1 MIKVKRAIVS
11 VYDKTG
17 IIEFCRNLRKLG
29 IEIIATG
36 GTARLLKENKVPVKN
51 VSDVTN
57 FPEILNGRVK
67 TLHPKI
73 LGGILALREKEE
85 HVSEL
90 KKHDI
95 KPIDMVVSNLYPFE
109 KVTSK
114 EGIQLKEALEN
125 IDIGGPN
132 MIRAAAKNFEN
143 VAVVVDPKDYDTV
156 LKELKEKGDL
166 SKETRSRL
174 AIEAFRHTAKY
185 DWIIHKFLEKGVSTP
200 IEFPEVL
207 NLTYKKLQD
216 LRYGENPHQKA
227 AFYKEFEVKESCVT
241 NAEQLSGKNLSWTNV
256 LDLNSALE
264 LVKEFDEPTVSIIKH
279 TSPCGVACGTDIFD
293 AFEKAYSSDPLSAFG
308 GIVGA
313 NRKIDLTTAKRMSEC
328 HFDAI
333 IAPDFEG
340 DALQILKKRD
350 VLILMN
356 TGKLGYGQVK
366 YLDIVNVVGGLL
378 VQEHDNAPLK
388 DLKTVTKIKPT
399 PKQLDSMMFAWKV
412 VKHVKS
418 NAIVLVKGK
427 RTVGIGMGQTSRVD
441 SVKIAISKAKD
452 EAKGSIMASDGF
464 FPFRDS
470 IDEAAKAGI
479 VAIIQPGGSVRDKEV
494 IDAANQLDIAMVF
507 TGMRCFRH

>member
-1 MIKVKRAIVS
+1 MSKIKRALVS

-17 IIEFCRNLRKLG
+17 IIEFCRNLHRLG

-36 GTARLLKENKVPVKN
+36 GTTKLLKENKIPVKN
-51 VSDVTN
+51 VSDITN

-73 LGGILALREKEE
+73 LGGILALREKQE

-114 EGIQLKEALEN
+114 EDIHLKEALEN

-143 VAVVVDPKDYDTV
+143 VVVVVDPKDYDEV
-156 LKELKEKGDL
+156 IKELKENGDI
-166 SKETRSRL
+166 SKKSRSRL
-174 AIEAFRHTAKY
+174 AIEAFRHTSKY
-185 DWIIHKFLEKGVSTP
+185 DWIIHKFLEKNVSEPT
-200 IEFPEVL
+200 EFPELL
-207 NLTYKKLQD
+207 NLTYKKIYD
-216 LRYGENPHQKA
+216 LRYGENPHQKG
-227 AFYKEFEVKESCVT
+227 AFYREFEIKEPCVT
-241 NAEQLSGKNLSWTNV
+241 NAEQLSGKKLSWTNV

-264 LVKEFDEPTVSIIKH
+264 VVKEFDEPTVSIIKH
-279 TSPCGVACGTDIFD
+279 TSPCGVACGTNLYD

-333 IAPDFEG
+333 IAHDFEG
-340 DALQILKKRD
+340 DALELLKKRN
-350 VLILMN
+350 VLILMK
-356 TGKLGYGQVK
+356 TGKLTHNQVK
-366 YLDIVNVVGGLL
+366 HFDMVTVKGGLL
-378 VQEHDNAPLK
+378 VQEHDSFPLK
-388 DLKTVTKIKPT
+388 DIKTVTKVKPSS
-399 PKQLDSMMFAWKV
+399 KDMDSMLFAWKV

-441 SVKIAISKAKD
+441 SVKIAIKRAGD
-452 EAKGSIMASDGF
+452 ESKGSVMASDGF

-470 IDEAAKAGI
+470 IDEAKKAGV
-479 VAIIQPGGSVRDKEV
+479 VAIIQPGGSVKDKEV
-494 IDAANQLDIAMVF
+494 IDAANEHGISMVF
-507 TGMRCFRH
+507 TGMRAFRH

>member
-1 MIKVKRAIVS
+1 MSKIKRTLIS
-11 VYDKTG
+11 VFDKTG
-17 IIEFCRNLRKLG
+17 IVEFCRNLHKLG

-36 GTARLLKENKVPVKN
+36 GTTRLLRDNKIPVKN
-51 VSDVTN
+51 VSDVTG
-57 FPEILNGRVK
+57 FPEILSGRVK

-90 KKHDI
+90 KKHNI
-95 KPIDMVVSNLYPFE
+95 VPIDMVVSNLYPFE

-114 EGIQLKEALEN
+114 EDINLKEALDN
-125 IDIGGPN
+125 IDIGGTN

-143 VAVVVDPKDYDTV
+143 VAVVVDPKDYEPV
-156 LKELKEKGDL
+156 IKELKESGDL
-166 SKETRSRL
+166 SKKTRSRL

-185 DWIIHKFLEKGVSTP
+185 DWIIHKFLEKSVSVSP
-200 IEFPEVL
+200 DFPELL
-207 NLTYKKLQD
+207 NLNYKKFQD

-227 AFYKEFEVKESCVT
+227 AFYREFDVKESCVT
-241 NAEQLSGKNLSWTNV
+241 NAEQLSGKKLSWTNV

-279 TSPCGVACGTDIFD
+279 TSPCGVACGTNIFD
-293 AFEKAYSSDPLSAFG
+293 AFEKAYSSDSISAFG

-313 NRKIDLTTAKRMSEC
+313 NRKIDLDTAKRMSEC

-333 IAPDFEG
+333 IAPDFEE
-340 DALQILKKRD
+340 DALEVLKNRK
-350 VLILMN
+350 VLILMK
-356 TGKLGYGQVK
+356 TGKLTHDLAK
-366 YLDIVNVVGGLL
+366 HFDIVNVVGGLL
-378 VQEHDNAPLK
+378 VQEHDSFPLK
-388 DLKTVTKIKPT
+388 DVKVVTKVKPT
-399 PKQLDSMMFAWKV
+399 PKLMDSMLFAWNV

-427 RTVGIGMGQTSRVD
+427 RTIGIGMGQTSRVD
-441 SVKIAISKAKD
+441 SVRIAIKNAGNDS
-452 EAKGSIMASDGF
+452 KGSIMASDGF

-470 IDEAAKAGI
+470 IDEAAKVGV
-479 VAIIQPGGSVRDKEV
+479 VAIIQPGGSIKDKEV
-494 IDAANQLDIAMVF
+494 IDAANEHEIAMVF

>member
-1 MIKVKRAIVS
+1 MTKIKRALVS

-17 IIEFCRNLRKLG
+17 IVDFCRSLHKLG

-36 GTARLLKENKVPVKN
+36 GTTRLLKENKIPVKN

-67 TLHPKI
+67 TLHPNI
-73 LGGILALREKEE
+73 LGGILALREKGE

-90 KKHDI
+90 KKHGI
-95 KPIDMVVSNLYPFE
+95 TPIDMVVSNLYPFE
-109 KVTSK
+109 KITSK
-114 EGIQLKEALEN
+114 EDVQLKDALEN

-143 VAVVVDPKDYDTV
+143 VVVIVDPKDYDTV
-156 LKELKEKGDL
+156 LKELKENGDV
-166 SKETRSRL
+166 SKKTRSRL

-185 DWIIHKFLEKGVSTP
+185 DWIIHKFLEKSVSVPT
-200 IEFPEVL
+200 EFPDLL

-216 LRYGENPHQKA
+216 LRYGENPHQKG
-227 AFYKEFEVKESCVT
+227 AFYREFEIKEPCVT
-241 NAEQLSGKNLSWTNV
+241 NAEQLSGKKLSWTNV

-264 LVKEFDEPTVSIIKH
+264 MVKEFDEPTVSIIKH
-279 TSPCGVACGTDIFD
+279 TSPCGVACGTNIFD
-293 AFEKAYSSDPLSAFG
+293 AFEKAYSSDPVSAFG

-313 NRKIDLTTAKRMSEC
+313 NRKIDLTTAERMSEC

-340 DALQILKKRD
+340 DTLEVLKKRN
-350 VLILMN
+350 VLILMK
-356 TGKLGYGQVK
+356 TGKLTHDTTK
-366 YLDIVNVVGGLL
+366 HFDIVNVIGGLL
-378 VQEHDNAPLK
+378 VQEHDSFPLK
-388 DLKTVTKIKPT
+388 DVKVVTKTKPT
-399 PKQLDSMMFAWKV
+399 PKEMDSMLFAWKV

-418 NAIVLVKGK
+418 NAIVLAKGK
-427 RTVGIGMGQTSRVD
+427 RTIGIGMGQTNRVD
-441 SVKIAISKAKD
+441 SVRIAIKNAGD
-452 EAKGSIMASDGF
+452 DAKGSFMASDGF

-470 IDEAAKAGI
+470 IDEAAKAGV
-479 VAIIQPGGSVRDKEV
+479 VAIIQPGGSIKDKEV
-494 IDAANQLDIAMVF
+494 IDAANEHGIAMVF